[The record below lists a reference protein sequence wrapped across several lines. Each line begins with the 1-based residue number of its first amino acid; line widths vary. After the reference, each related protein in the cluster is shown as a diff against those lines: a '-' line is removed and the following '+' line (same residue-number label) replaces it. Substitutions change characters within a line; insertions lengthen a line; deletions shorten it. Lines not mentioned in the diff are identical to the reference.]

1 MSRRVDFMLG
11 GEDFKKMTAGHLM
24 QTDVYYFSE
33 GVPVVDIVSAITMGG
48 FGSVPI
54 TTNGDVVVG
63 IVSEYD
69 ILNAIRQG
77 KDLLTVT
84 AKEIMTKDPVAVNE
98 DMPAD
103 QVISILQEKH
113 LIRVPVVDKKGVL
126 IGIVARRDILLG
138 FLRSVESPPR
148 MAFNLL

>member
-1 MSRRVDFMLG
+1 MLG
-11 GEDFKKMTAGHLM
+11 GEDFSKMTAGHLM

-33 GVPVVDIVSAITMGG
+33 ESPVVDLISAITMGG

-54 TTNGDVVVG
+54 TTRGDVVVG

-69 ILNAIRQG
+69 ILNGIVQG
-77 KDLLTVT
+77 KDLLKTT
-84 AKEIMTKDPVAVNE
+84 ARDIMTKDPVAVGE

-103 QVISILQEKH
+103 KVISILQAKH
-113 LIRVPVVDKKGVL
+113 LIRVPVVDKEGVL

-138 FLRSVESPPR
+138 YLRSVESPPR